1 MISDNGLIQ
10 ATNEVDDVVE
20 ESSFNVD
27 AIDMSFLMQSKSI
40 RLSSSDLSNID
51 WDSKLADL
59 LG

>member
-1 MISDNGLIQ
+1 VISDNGLIQ

>member
-27 AIDMSFLMQSKSI
+27 AVDMSFLMQSKSI